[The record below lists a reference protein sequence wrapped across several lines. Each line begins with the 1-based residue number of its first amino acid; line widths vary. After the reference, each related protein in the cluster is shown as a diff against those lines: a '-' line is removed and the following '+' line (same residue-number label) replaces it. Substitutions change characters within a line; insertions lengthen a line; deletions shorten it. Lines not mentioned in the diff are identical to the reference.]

1 MAEEDMNKTTFTS
14 KWGTYCYTVMPFGL
28 INAGATYQR
37 TATKLLHDMM
47 NYKEVEV
54 YVDDIIVKSKE
65 RGGHLGALGKFFQR
79 LRKYNMRLNPQKCAF
94 GVTSGKLLA
103 HIVSHR
109 GIKVNPTKIKAIMEM
124 PRPKT
129 EKETRVIKGRAVAD
143 FLADN
148 QIEETEVVDTWSFL
162 DEDVVHVENDVWD
175 LYFDGAS
182 NYMRYGVGIILISPT
197 GEHVPVSNKLDFNVT
212 NNAAEYEACLLGLR
226 SALDLG
232 VKKLLVHRDSSLVIN
247 KVGGSWRIKSQSL
260 APYQTKIEE
269 LEKYFEDIRYVHL
282 PRVENQ
288 FADTLFKLAAINIPD
303 HVDSMPICV
312 KRRSSPAY
320 VNAIDNAE
328 EGETA
333 PWYTT
338 ILKFKETGD
347 YPPDLDTR
355 GKRALRML
363 SAQFIRTDDGQL
375 YKKTAQGILL
385 RCIDKPTAEKVI
397 EEVHDGECGPHMNA
411 YMLVR
416 KIIRL
421 DYYWTTMETDCYNSD
436 FENEAKGEQ
445 VVEEEEEVEPPP
457 QLVRGL
463 EKYDQ
468 RNSVIE
474 DTETINVEIT
484 LEQQELKI
492 GTTLDPVERQGFIDL
507 LIEFK
512 DVFAWS
518 YKDMPGIHRKI
529 AEHRIPIKPGFK
541 PVKQKLRRMRLE
553 WSLKVKEEIDKQLK
567 AGFIKVS

>member
-1 MAEEDMNKTTFTS
+1 MDGYAGYNQIKMTEEDMNKTTFTS
-14 KWGTYCYTVMPFGL
+14 PWGTYCYTEMPFGL
-28 INAGATYQR
+28 INAGATYKR

-54 YVDDIIVKSKE
+54 YVDDMIVKSKE
-65 RGGHLGALGKFFQR
+65 RGGHLGALRKFFQR

-94 GVTSGKLLA
+94 GFTSGKLLG

-109 GIKVNPTKIKAIMEM
+109 GIKVDPTKIKAIMEM

-129 EKETRVIKGRAVAD
+129 EKEIRGFLGRVQCRFVAKLTMICEPIFKKLKVGEHVMWDDQCQAAFDKIKEVLSSPPVFSPPVAKLPLSLYLTLTDTAMRAMLAQTVDKKERAIYYISKKFLDYEGRAVAD

-148 QIEETEVVDTWSFL
+148 PIEEAEVVDTWSFL

-232 VKKLLVHRDSSLVIN
+232 AKNFLVHRDSSLVIN

-269 LEKYFEDIRYVHL
+269 LERYFEDIRYVHL
-282 PRVENQ
+282 PRVEKQ

-320 VNAIDNAE
+320 VNAIDDVE

-333 PWYTT
+333 PSYTA
-338 ILKFKETGD
+338 ILKFKETCD

-355 GKRALRML
+355 GKRTLRML

-375 YKKTAQGILL
+375 YKKTAQGVLL
-385 RCIDKPTAEKVI
+385 
-397 EEVHDGECGPHMNA
+397 
-411 YMLVR
+411 
-416 KIIRL
+416 
-421 DYYWTTMETDCYNSD
+421 
-436 FENEAKGEQ
+436 
-445 VVEEEEEVEPPP
+445 
-457 QLVRGL
+457 
-463 EKYDQ
+463 
-468 RNSVIE
+468 
-474 DTETINVEIT
+474 
-484 LEQQELKI
+484 
-492 GTTLDPVERQGFIDL
+492 
-507 LIEFK
+507 
-512 DVFAWS
+512 
-518 YKDMPGIHRKI
+518 
-529 AEHRIPIKPGFK
+529 
-541 PVKQKLRRMRLE
+541 
-553 WSLKVKEEIDKQLK
+553 
-567 AGFIKVS
+567 